1 VRRYAAHQEEE
12 SFESFT
18 SRYVSFFESVEDLFE
33 LQRGLN
39 NCFSYDLVPA
49 PEVAEAALRA
59 SRRVNDYSTAVRVFE
74 GIKEKV
80 ENKGQYEKYLQ
91 ALQPVKEELGE
102 SRAGSAFPKACLLIF
117 TRS

>member
-1 VRRYAAHQEEE
+1 LCFFTVRNYAAHHEEE
-12 SFESFT
+12 SFEAFT

-49 PEVAEAALRA
+49 PEIIESALRA

-80 ENKGQYEKYLQ
+80 ENKSQYEKYLE
-91 ALQPVKEELGE
+91 ALKPVKDELGE
-102 SRAGSAFPKACLLIF
+102 WTL
-117 TRS
+117 